1 MRFRLPEWDVRM
13 PDPLVF
19 YWTAWNEVDLELVPQ
34 HLARTVTEDVE
45 WNDPRDSFVGINELE
60 ATIRELRESKPGY
73 RFAITSEVD
82 GHHDRFRYRWDM
94 ISRGRTLMEGIDII
108 TRNPSSGLIS
118 RVDGFFGQP
127 TPIKDRGSGVPA
139 VLRLKP

>member
-1 MRFRLPEWDVRM
+1 
-13 PDPLVF
+13 VF

-94 ISRGRTLMEGIDII
+94 ISRPESLIRIDFSGGR
-108 TRNPSSGLIS
+108 
-118 RVDGFFGQP
+118 
-127 TPIKDRGSGVPA
+127 
-139 VLRLKP
+139 VLRTADSDQRPRKWRTGRVAS